1 MGDPGPRQLD
11 TLSAHVEGLRTAAAD
26 LDVDPSAGDSIRRIA
41 RSLQSAA
48 ESLGAAEIAAGSHAI
63 LRATEAQLA
72 RSVTNFL
79 ERIEELRRESPAEA
93 VEILLVEDN
102 KTVAAA
108 TTAYLTAGGWKTH
121 VAATASEAEA
131 ILAERDI
138 DLVVLDLILPDR
150 DGRDLLVQM
159 REQASTAAIPVIV
172 LSARGGPVTRT
183 ECLAVGA
190 DAFLEKPTAPGELR
204 TAVSRLVRRRRD
216 RRDET
221 RDHETGLPNRVGVA
235 EALEGM
241 RRGEDAA
248 PPGSVVLLEVE
259 PLGVLLETHGSEA
272 ALDFLRRLV
281 SAVGAELR
289 EGETLGRWTTRELVA
304 VLPERPVDEA
314 RAFVEAAVRAV
325 ADLGDLERLGLSP
338 ADPLLR
344 GGVAPARAG
353 DDLRDAVAA
362 AERDL
367 FEFAPTTADPGSIDE
382 ADRTSLETPRILV
395 VEDDNVTGTL
405 IHHRLIRDGHEV
417 FHFVNGEDAFEWA
430 SRESFDLA
438 VLDVKVPGMDGF
450 EILERLRR
458 IPRLADVPVVMLTG
472 MGGEADVVRGLDLGA
487 DDYMLKPFSPT
498 ELLARVRRLL
508 HARAPGGDRRAPAG
522 HGGGIAP

>member
-26 LDVDPSAGDSIRRIA
+26 LEVDPSAGDSIRRIA

-79 ERIEELRRESPAEA
+79 ERIEEIRRESPAEA

-108 TTAYLTAGGWKTH
+108 TTAYLTAAGWTTH
-121 VAATASEAEA
+121 VASTASEAEA
-131 ILAERDI
+131 ILAQRHI

-204 TAVSRLVRRRRD
+204 TAVSRLVRRRR
-216 RRDET
+216 EST
-221 RDHETGLPNRVGVA
+221 
-235 EALEGM
+235 
-241 RRGEDAA
+241 DAD
-248 PPGSVVLLEVE
+248 
-259 PLGVLLETHGSEA
+259 SEA
-272 ALDFLRRLV
+272 ID
-281 SAVGAELR
+281 
-289 EGETLGRWTTRELVA
+289 
-304 VLPERPVDEA
+304 D
-314 RAFVEAAVRAV
+314 
-325 ADLGDLERLGLSP
+325 
-338 ADPLLR
+338 ADP
-344 GGVAPARAG
+344 
-353 DDLRDAVAA
+353 
-362 AERDL
+362 
-367 FEFAPTTADPGSIDE
+367 
-382 ADRTSLETPRILV
+382 TSLETRRILV

-508 HARAPGGDRRAPAG
+508 HARTPGGDRRAPAG